1 MIKKLPRNNAVRG
14 GMVALAFVAA
24 LAGCGTKAP
33 APAAPQPGASA
44 PKPAAPPA
52 KPVQKPLSSSLTL
65 PPPSVNQFD
74 FSNKKDPFK
83 PFVVAKAEQ
92 KAPEA
97 RERRVLKEGIPIHR
111 FDVTQFTLIGI
122 VTGDRENRAM
132 VVDPDHKGYVLRVGM
147 TIGKNEGRV
156 TAITASGVEV
166 LEQFRDDNGKV
177 RRERIR
183 LTLPRK
189 Q

>member
-1 MIKKLPRNNAVRG
+1 
-14 GMVALAFVAA
+14 MVTVACAAA

-33 APAAPQPGASA
+33 APAAPKPAVA
-44 PKPAAPPA
+44 PKPAAAPPA

-65 PPPSVNQFD
+65 PPPAVNQFD

-83 PFVVAKAEQ
+83 PFVVAKAEPNPAAER
-92 KAPEA
+92 KA
-97 RERRVLKEGIPIHR
+97 LKEGIPIHR

-122 VTGDRENRAM
+122 VTGGRENRAM
-132 VVDPDHKGYVLRVGM
+132 VVDPEHKGYVVKVGK

-177 RRERIR
+177 RRERIK